1 MAAPNPVTLTAKM
14 HATIAAAAA
23 ALAAGE
29 TTATDLVTASLSA
42 IAAHGPATNA
52 FVTVN
57 ADAAL
62 AQAQAVD
69 LERAAGLHRGP
80 LHGMPISLKDLIDQ
94 AGTVTTAGSRVL
106 RDRVPA
112 TSATVVTRLR
122 EAGAI
127 VIGRNNLHEFAFG
140 TTSEDSAFGP
150 VRNPHDLTRSP
161 GGSSGGSAAAVAAG
175 MGLASIGTDTGGS
188 IRIPAAACGVVGLKP
203 SIGDVPTDGVIPLS
217 TTIDHVGPLA
227 KSVQDAAWLW
237 MVLSGRPVTTVA
249 PAAIQHL
256 RLRRLTGYFDD
267 PLDEI
272 VRAAFERAVKRLTR
286 AGVQMAVDRVPD
298 TQRIS
303 DAYVGIV
310 LPEAAH
316 WHAHFLETRGHDY
329 TPNVRIRIEQGPSIP
344 AVRYLGARAICG
356 TFRASL
362 DAALDKCDAL
372 ILPTLPIV
380 APRIG
385 TTDIVVSET
394 TGESLPLRAA
404 MLKHTQLFNLTG
416 HPAISLPVASTGL
429 PVGLQIV
436 GRLGHTARLLEIAAS
451 CELALAGADE

>member
-1 MAAPNPVTLTAKM
+1 MHRTITALS
-14 HATIAAAAA
+14 A

-29 TTATDLVTASLSA
+29 TTAADIVTASLSA

-52 FVTVN
+52 FITVN
-57 ADAAL
+57 RDAAL
-62 AQAQAVD
+62 AQARAVD
-69 LERAAGLHRGP
+69 RERAAGLNRGP
-80 LHGMPISLKDLIDQ
+80 LHGMPISLKDLIDE
-94 AGTVTTAGSRVL
+94 AGVVTTAGSRVL

-122 EAGAI
+122 DAGA
-127 VIGRNNLHEFAFG
+127 VILGRTNLHEFAFG

-150 VRNPHDLTRSP
+150 VRNPHDTSRSA

-203 SIGDVPTDGVIPLS
+203 SAGDVPTDGVVPLS
-217 TTIDHVGPLA
+217 TTLDHVGPLA
-227 KSVQDAAWLW
+227 ASVEDAAWLW
-237 MVLSGRPVTTVA
+237 MVLSGRPVARLA
-249 PAAIQHL
+249 PASPQHL
-256 RLRRLTGYFDD
+256 RLGRLMGYFDD

-272 VRAAFERAVKRLTR
+272 VRAAFEAAVNRLAR
-286 AGVQMAVDRVPD
+286 AGVEIGADRVPD
-298 TQRIS
+298 SQRIS
-303 DAYVGIV
+303 DTYVQIV

-316 WHAHFLETRGHDY
+316 WHAHFLQTRGHDY
-329 TPNVRIRIEQGPSIP
+329 TPNIRARIEQGPSIA
-344 AVRYLGARAICG
+344 AVTYLGARALCG
-356 TFRASL
+356 TLRASL

-380 APRIG
+380 APILG
-385 TTDIVVSET
+385 TTDVVVSAT
-394 TGESLPLRAA
+394 TGETRPVRNI

-416 HPAISLPVASTGL
+416 HPAISLPLPSASL

-436 GRLGHTARLLEIAAS
+436 GRIGHTARLLEIAAA
-451 CELALAGADE
+451 CELVLNGASE